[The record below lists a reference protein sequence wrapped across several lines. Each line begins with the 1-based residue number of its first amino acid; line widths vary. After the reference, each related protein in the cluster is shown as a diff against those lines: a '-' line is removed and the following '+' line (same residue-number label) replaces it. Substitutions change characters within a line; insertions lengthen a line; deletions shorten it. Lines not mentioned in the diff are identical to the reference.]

1 MGSEE
6 WDLPS
11 WGTEFYRLTAEITSD
26 ATVRE
31 KIEVVSQ
38 VAPRR
43 AKAAYVND
51 VRTPVPSIVGRL
63 PTVIFLP
70 QDLHLFGGPP
80 SERRRFLDQILAQV
94 SHDYA
99 EALHDYQRVMKQRNT
114 LLRRIADQESKPSEL
129 DTWDG
134 EIATLG
140 SLLTVR
146 RLELI
151 ETFGLT
157 LRDEM
162 AALGED
168 AKEVKFHYDRKGEQR
183 DQQAL
188 AQELSARLLHYRERD
203 ILLQSTST
211 GPHRDDWHLS
221 VDGRSLIT
229 FASRGQQRT
238 AVLALLFLE
247 VSYLELR
254 RGEKP
259 VILLDDVFSELDDH
273 HQEGVLTS
281 LGQHQILIT
290 STHAPPALHGASL
303 WNVEQGVVSS
313 RTKIQEPNSK

>member
-1 MGSEE
+1 MRIDFLILEQFRSYPSTRLTWSPGDIELLIGPNGSGKTNVLEAISILSQGRSCLGSEE

-162 AALGED
+162 AALGE
-168 AKEVKFHYDRKGEQR
+168 
-183 DQQAL
+183 
-188 AQELSARLLHYRERD
+188 
-203 ILLQSTST
+203 
-211 GPHRDDWHLS
+211 
-221 VDGRSLIT
+221 
-229 FASRGQQRT
+229 
-238 AVLALLFLE
+238 
-247 VSYLELR
+247 
-254 RGEKP
+254 
-259 VILLDDVFSELDDH
+259 
-273 HQEGVLTS
+273 
-281 LGQHQILIT
+281 
-290 STHAPPALHGASL
+290 
-303 WNVEQGVVSS
+303 
-313 RTKIQEPNSK
+313 